1 MSKRIIFA
9 TGNKGKMNEIREIMA
24 DFNLPILSMEE
35 AGVYTEA
42 EETGSSFL
50 ENSFIKARAVAEK
63 CKDSGYED
71 IVLADD
77 SGLVVDALHGEQ
89 GIYSA
94 RYLGEDTSYTIKNNK
109 ILERMKDVPEKDRT
123 ARFVCAIACILPDG
137 KEISAEARYEGII
150 GYEIKGTHGFG
161 YDPIFYLPDRKLY
174 SAELDPEEK
183 HRISHWGR
191 ALKRMKAILS
201 DKL

>member
-77 SGLVVDALHGEQ
+77 SGLVVDALNGEP

-137 KEISAEARYEGII
+137 KEISAEARYELTDSATI
-150 GYEIKGTHGFG
+150 
-161 YDPIFYLPDRKLY
+161 PSSIFRTESSTVQNSIPRKRTE
-174 SAELDPEEK
+174 SVTGEELLRE
-183 HRISHWGR
+183 
-191 ALKRMKAILS
+191 
-201 DKL
+201 